1 MSDVRPRVQPRVSPV
16 RRQRLA
22 AWLLLAFPVVFVLVL
37 VSTQGFPRMI
47 ALDLMEIVTPL
58 AAGIACLLASRKAGD
73 RRVSRFW
80 LLMSLALFLSSAAE
94 ATWAWY
100 ELVLHVEAPYP
111 SLADV
116 LWLCFYPLAVAA
128 FLQLVPSRGT
138 DRYAA
143 WTMVLDVLLFA
154 VASALVIWQF
164 IVLPRLDL
172 SVGWVVNLTTLG
184 YPVGDVLL
192 LAAVAS
198 LALMPSKARV
208 PRGVPWLALG
218 FLVNIEADLA
228 YLLAEA
234 AGTYTTASWIDPLW
248 PLAYALM
255 GFGALAFLSAPAA
268 GEQRAYF
275 QNQPLASWMSRVRTA
290 LPYAIVP
297 VVAFVLYAQFI
308 SRRAVDPTGSIIA
321 IVGALLLIVLVLVRQ
336 LVVIVENT
344 RLQGEVV
351 RLSREREMRA
361 AARAHGLTVQ
371 KQQLLLLNE
380 AARVFGLCTT
390 PRQVMR
396 AGMHLAKRGTG
407 CDAAAVWLPAEDS
420 QGRFAACSGL
430 ASSDRREL
438 LSALGGT
445 LESEKA
451 QARDGVMLL
460 SPEGKGEASAK
471 TTAAIPL
478 MSRGRSLGALCL
490 VGAQGDQ
497 RMLAALSTAQGIA
510 ALMAVS
516 LESTRSF
523 EEARRLADRDY
534 VTGLL
539 NHRGMNE
546 RIRQEVSRS
555 QRTGRPY
562 SLVMMDLDHFKLFN
576 DTYGHAV
583 GDRILLEVSQIVA
596 GAVRQSDVVARYGG
610 DEFLA
615 LLPDVDAGAA
625 VRLVER
631 IREGLVRHSLS
642 MGTGTDLP
650 VAMSYGIASYPG
662 EGRSADEVLA
672 AADANLYHSKT
683 NGGDRITG
691 PDREAQDGFQ
701 TGDTFTVLE
710 GLVTTVDHKDH
721 YTRQHS
727 EDVCEYSVAL
737 AHELGL
743 STETQRSL
751 RIAGLLHDVG
761 KIGIPDHILR
771 KPAALTKEEFE
782 TVKQHVNLGELIIKE
797 IPNLPEVLSAVSGHH
812 ENYDGTGYPRGLRGE
827 EIPLLGRVLAVA
839 DAYSAMT
846 TDRPYRKAL
855 TREEAIREL
864 LRVAGSQHDARV
876 SQAFVDML
884 ERESE
889 TDAAIDDYR
898 LAGAS

>member
-1 MSDVRPRVQPRVSPV
+1 
-16 RRQRLA
+16 
-22 AWLLLAFPVVFVLVL
+22 
-37 VSTQGFPRMI
+37 
-47 ALDLMEIVTPL
+47 
-58 AAGIACLLASRKAGD
+58 
-73 RRVSRFW
+73 
-80 LLMSLALFLSSAAE
+80 
-94 ATWAWY
+94 
-100 ELVLHVEAPYP
+100 
-111 SLADV
+111 
-116 LWLCFYPLAVAA
+116 
-128 FLQLVPSRGT
+128 
-138 DRYAA
+138 
-143 WTMVLDVLLFA
+143 
-154 VASALVIWQF
+154 
-164 IVLPRLDL
+164 
-172 SVGWVVNLTTLG
+172 
-184 YPVGDVLL
+184 
-192 LAAVAS
+192 
-198 LALMPSKARV
+198 
-208 PRGVPWLALG
+208 
-218 FLVNIEADLA
+218 
-228 YLLAEA
+228 
-234 AGTYTTASWIDPLW
+234 
-248 PLAYALM
+248 
-255 GFGALAFLSAPAA
+255 
-268 GEQRAYF
+268 
-275 QNQPLASWMSRVRTA
+275 
-290 LPYAIVP
+290 
-297 VVAFVLYAQFI
+297 
-308 SRRAVDPTGSIIA
+308 
-321 IVGALLLIVLVLVRQ
+321 
-336 LVVIVENT
+336 
-344 RLQGEVV
+344 
-351 RLSREREMRA
+351 
-361 AARAHGLTVQ
+361 
-371 KQQLLLLNE
+371 
-380 AARVFGLCTT
+380 
-390 PRQVMR
+390 
-396 AGMHLAKRGTG
+396 
-407 CDAAAVWLPAEDS
+407 
-420 QGRFAACSGL
+420 
-430 ASSDRREL
+430 
-438 LSALGGT
+438 
-445 LESEKA
+445 
-451 QARDGVMLL
+451 MLL
-460 SPEGKGEASAK
+460 SPEGRGEASAK

-771 KPAALTKEEFE
+771 KPAALTEGGVRDRQAARE
-782 TVKQHVNLGELIIKE
+782 
-797 IPNLPEVLSAVSGHH
+797 
-812 ENYDGTGYPRGLRGE
+812 PRGTHHQGDPQSARGPQCRLR
-827 EIPLLGRVLAVA
+827 P
-839 DAYSAMT
+839 
-846 TDRPYRKAL
+846 P
-855 TREEAIREL
+855 
-864 LRVAGSQHDARV
+864 
-876 SQAFVDML
+876 
-884 ERESE
+884 
-889 TDAAIDDYR
+889 
-898 LAGAS
+898 